1 VRIHDLRHSI
11 SARLICNERSLFEL
25 QSILAHSDPKVT
37 MRYAHLS
44 AEALQEAADAGSLMV
59 PRANL
64 ETA

>member
-1 VRIHDLRHSI
+1 MGR
-11 SARLICNERSLFEL
+11 
-25 QSILAHSDPKVT
+25 SDPKLT

-44 AEALQEAADAGSLMV
+44 AKALREAANAGSLMV